1 MSLIDVTPEARA
13 AAIAAV
19 EASAEPETP
28 AETPAEAEATE
39 QPAEAAEPAA
49 ERQRGPDGKFLTK
62 REARDALA
70 KALEKPGEQA
80 ELKLEK
86 PEVEKP
92 AEKVPTTGEVRKD
105 LIALRREQAA
115 IARQRAE
122 LEKLKSDAEHIQREK
137 TRYAEAKK
145 NPVAYMR
152 ELARETG
159 LSFHELYE
167 QATAELINDKTAK
180 KPEPVSPD
188 VQALRDE
195 IAAMKREH
203 YERAEQDAVA
213 RSTATFVTVV
223 RAGAAEKYPLLAD
236 EPEADLKSAAIVHA
250 QKFHAQNGRW
260 PTHDEV
266 AGALEQG
273 LRTYY
278 TSIAP
283 KVAKLGGSA
292 PAPAVADSSREPRV
306 VQTTKPAS
314 PKTLSNGHAAQAASA
329 TREMTIAER
338 RLAAR
343 RLLG

>member
-1 MSLIDVTPEARA
+1 M
-13 AAIAAV
+13 
-19 EASAEPETP
+19 
-28 AETPAEAEATE
+28 
-39 QPAEAAEPAA
+39 
-49 ERQRGPDGKFLTK
+49 
-62 REARDALA
+62 
-70 KALEKPGEQA
+70 
-80 ELKLEK
+80 
-86 PEVEKP
+86 
-92 AEKVPTTGEVRKD
+92 PTTGEVRKD

-122 LEKLKSDAEHIQREK
+122 LEKLKADAEHIQREK
-137 TRYAEAKK
+137 TRYSEAKK
-145 NPVAYMR
+145 APLTYLR
-152 ELARETG
+152 ELAKETG
-159 LSFHELYE
+159 VSFYDLYE
-167 QATAELINDKTAK
+167 QATTELINEKNGK

-203 YERAEQDAVA
+203 HERAEQDAVA

-292 PAPAVADSSREPRV
+292 PAPAGADSSREPRV

-329 TREMTIAER
+329 TRELTIAER

-343 RLLG
+343 KLLG